1 MADFPF
7 LFANHRS
14 PTAEL
19 PLFKELAWN
28 FEKNCFRYDGDGNNI
43 ILEGAEALKVWITK
57 LFKTERQAYLAYSS
71 DYGFSKKKF
80 FAKVLSVQERRSQL
94 RKEIIDA
101 LLVNPY
107 IVSVNSITF
116 TETSHG
122 RELDISIELS
132 TVYGQLSI

>member
-14 PTAEL
+14 PTVDL
-19 PLFKELAWN
+19 PLFKELAYD
-28 FEKNCFRYDGDGNNI
+28 FETNSFIYDENGNNI
-43 ILEGAEALKVWITK
+43 VLEKNDALKIWITK
-57 LFKTERQAYLAYSS
+57 LFKTERQAYLAYSDS
-71 DYGFSKKKF
+71 YGFSKKKF

-107 IVSVNSITF
+107 IVSVNSISF

-122 RELDISIELS
+122 RELEIAIEL
-132 TVYGQLSI
+132 TTIYGQIKI